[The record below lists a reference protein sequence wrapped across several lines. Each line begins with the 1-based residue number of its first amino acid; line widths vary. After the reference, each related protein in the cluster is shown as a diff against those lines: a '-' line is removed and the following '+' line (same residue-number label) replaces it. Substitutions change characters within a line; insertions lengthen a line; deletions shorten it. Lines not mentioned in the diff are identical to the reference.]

1 MQRSRSSEVAP
12 ASASRDPI
20 VRLARERL
28 STAVLSDTLDG
39 MGLIHQI
46 MERSIRPLDERLVLC
61 GRARTG
67 NFRDVYHFQQDDDV
81 YEPLA
86 ELVADLH
93 PDDVAVLACG
103 RSGRIA
109 PWGSLLSL
117 AAQLRGAGG
126 CITDGLMRDVGQI
139 RELGFPAFSA
149 GYGAIETRGRAGL
162 IAAEVPVHCG
172 GVWVSPGDLLYGD
185 VDGVVVVPRDVEA
198 DVVRVA
204 CEKAAVEREIVD
216 ALRSGTP
223 IVDVF
228 RRFGSL

>member
-1 MQRSRSSEVAP
+1 MQHSSSPDSDTA
-12 ASASRDPI
+12 ASQRDAI
-20 VRLARERL
+20 VLLARERL

-39 MGLIHQI
+39 MGLIHQV

-67 NFRDVYHFQQDDDV
+67 NFRDVYHFQQDDNV

-109 PWGSLLSL
+109 SWGSLLSL
-117 AAQLRGAGG
+117 AAQLRGAAG

-149 GYGAIETRGRAGL
+149 GYGAIEMHGRAAL

-185 VDGVVVVPRDVEA
+185 VDGVVVIPRDVERE
-198 DVVRVA
+198 VVRVA
-204 CEKAAVEREIVD
+204 CGKAAVEREIVE
-216 ALRSGTP
+216 ALRNGTP
-223 IVDVF
+223 IVDVL